1 MKRIKLKNLIKENS
15 LEKKKLL
22 AIESKKSLEKI
33 KKIAQEEF
41 DV

>member
-22 AIESKKSLEKI
+22 AIESKKFLEKI
-33 KKIAQEEF
+33 KKITQEEF